1 MDWTEG
7 VRLYG
12 YPHTGKHCHLEIP
25 GELLEKYGSEH
36 ALAYL
41 NQLTKW
47 EHEWHATRVDIAFDG
62 VPFTPTMCHDA
73 WLNGHRRG
81 RMHKNSW
88 KWQENAEERTFSM
101 GSRQSGRYIRI
112 YDRRGP
118 TRLEIEFK
126 DKWAKVIAENL
137 ATMTTKHWVLDCIGM
152 IRNYIDFLDCR
163 LVDAANP
170 QGNLA
175 PWWDEFVYDAELCKI
190 SPTHEVREMTLARA
204 HRFLDRLTAT
214 LCVLADGLG
223 ISLDELVKK
232 NRSQIFEKHLAA
244 IRRLRPK

>member
-1 MDWTEG
+1 
-7 VRLYG
+7 
-12 YPHTGKHCHLEIP
+12 
-25 GELLEKYGSEH
+25 
-36 ALAYL
+36 
-41 NQLTKW
+41 
-47 EHEWHATRVDIAFDG
+47 
-62 VPFTPTMCHDA
+62 
-73 WLNGHRRG
+73 
-81 RMHKNSW
+81 MHKNSW

-101 GSRQSGRYIRI
+101 GSQQSGRYIRI

-137 ATMTTKHWVLDCIGM
+137 ATMTTRHWVLDCIGM

-175 PWWDEFVYDAELCKI
+175 PWWDEFVYDAELCKV

-204 HRFLDRLTAT
+204 HRFLDRLKAT

-223 ISLDELVKK
+223 ISVDELVKK